1 MIVRL
6 CLINFVIYF
15 NLVGA
20 LQLLLIIDKVGFR
33 QRFQSTINNYQ
44 LSRNL
49 NCLGNHLIP
58 PTYLP
63 TYLPTHHINFT
74 LLLLSSLWSDLSM

>member
-1 MIVRL
+1 METYMIVRL

-58 PTYLP
+58 PPPPPP
-63 TYLPTHHINFT
+63 TYPPPH
-74 LLLLSSLWSDLSM
+74 